1 MCISALVS
9 ISINGQRACIST
21 HTLVRPTP
29 WSVSALGWGQLSFA
43 HSFQWKWNG
52 AYWKLFHASCSAG
65 KDSFF
70 LKTQQVKSLTKNG
83 HILLLLSVIH
93 YLGFIIYFSAVFRE
107 FPCSGK
113 KASDSPFKINVFVT
127 VGIEPW
133 CSCVPACR
141 WSVLP
146 VSYTPGCKKY
156 TVNTVLLLLSWDRT
170 SCSLGWPC
178 TLYVPQR

>member
-1 MCISALVS
+1 M
-9 ISINGQRACIST
+9 
-21 HTLVRPTP
+21 
-29 WSVSALGWGQLSFA
+29 
-43 HSFQWKWNG
+43 
-52 AYWKLFHASCSAG
+52 ASCSAG

-83 HILLLLSVIH
+83 HILLLLSIIH

-133 CSCVPACR
+133 CSCGPACR
-141 WSVLP
+141 LSVLP

-156 TVNTVLLLLSWDRT
+156 TVNTVIVIILRQDLM
-170 SCSLGWPC
+170 
-178 TLYVPQR
+178 